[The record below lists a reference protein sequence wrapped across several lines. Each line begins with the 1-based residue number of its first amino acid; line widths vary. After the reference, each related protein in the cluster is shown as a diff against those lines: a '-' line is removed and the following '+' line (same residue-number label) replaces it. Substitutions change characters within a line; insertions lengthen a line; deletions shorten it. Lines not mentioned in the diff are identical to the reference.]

1 MNGTAAL
8 QQPAWKQAGWDMPPS
23 GDSYGGAIACCV
35 VYMVVGTSSI
45 TYAIVSGYQPAIE
58 MGLSCIGAR
67 AAQQAAMRALDAE
80 GPAAASQCA
89 SALYPCAARGTA
101 LALRAKG
108 IADGGMN
115 T

>member
-58 MGLSCIGAR
+58 MGLSCIGAH
-67 AAQQAAMRALDAE
+67 AAQ
-80 GPAAASQCA
+80 
-89 SALYPCAARGTA
+89 
-101 LALRAKG
+101 
-108 IADGGMN
+108 
-115 T
+115 